1 MNPRFGFNH
10 RRQPMRTRTV
20 ALALSLLVF
29 PAAFA
34 QENPSLSYAAIIAR
48 HPSIKLSDADLTRLR
63 AEGECLAGVKAL
75 GSLPMDQFQPNIEWL
90 NIRTQAMLALN
101 RPCEVLVILEAAHDA
116 LDTTNAPKHRQQ

>member
-1 MNPRFGFNH
+1 
-10 RRQPMRTRTV
+10 MRTKVV
-20 ALALSLLVF
+20 AIALSLLVF
-29 PAAFA
+29 PAAFS
-34 QENPSLSYAAIIAR
+34 QENPALSYAAIIGR
-48 HPSIKLSDADLTRLR
+48 HPSVKISDSDLTKLR

-101 RPCEVLVILEAAHDA
+101 RPCEVLVMLEAAHDA

>member
-1 MNPRFGFNH
+1 
-10 RRQPMRTRTV
+10 MRTRV
-20 ALALSLLVF
+20 AAVALSLLASASTVG
-29 PAAFA
+29 

-48 HPSIKLSDADLTRLR
+48 HPSVKISDTDLARLR

-101 RPCEVLVILEAAHDA
+101 RPCEVLVMLEAAHDA
-116 LDTTNAPKHRQQ
+116 LDTSNAPKHRQ

>member
-1 MNPRFGFNH
+1 
-10 RRQPMRTRTV
+10 MRTRV
-20 ALALSLLVF
+20 AAIVLTLLVS
-29 PAAFA
+29 ASTVG

-48 HPSIKLSDADLTRLR
+48 HPSVKISDTDLARLR

-101 RPCEVLVILEAAHDA
+101 RPCEVLVMLEAAHDA
-116 LDTTNAPKHRQQ
+116 LDTSNAPKHRQ

>member
-1 MNPRFGFNH
+1 
-10 RRQPMRTRTV
+10 MRTKTV
-20 ALALSLLVF
+20 AFALSLLVF
-29 PAAFA
+29 PAAFG
-34 QENPSLSYAAIIAR
+34 QENPNLSYAAIIAR
-48 HPSIKLSDADLTRLR
+48 HPSVKLSDADLTKLR

>member
-1 MNPRFGFNH
+1 
-10 RRQPMRTRTV
+10 MRTRIV

-34 QENPSLSYAAIIAR
+34 QENPNLSYAAIIAR
-48 HPSIKLSDADLTRLR
+48 HPSVKLSDADLTRLR

-101 RPCEVLVILEAAHDA
+101 RPCEVLVMLEAAHDA
-116 LDTTNAPKHRQQ
+116 LETTNAPKFRRE

>member
-1 MNPRFGFNH
+1 
-10 RRQPMRTRTV
+10 MRTKV
-20 ALALSLLVF
+20 AALLLTLLVS
-29 PAAFA
+29 ASTVG

-48 HPSIKLSDADLTRLR
+48 HPSVKISDADLARLK

-101 RPCEVLVILEAAHDA
+101 RPCELLVMLEAAHDA
-116 LDTTNAPKHRQQ
+116 LETTNAPKFRQQ

>member
-1 MNPRFGFNH
+1 
-10 RRQPMRTRTV
+10 MRTKTV
-20 ALALSLLVF
+20 AVALSLLVF
-29 PAAFA
+29 PAALA

-48 HPSIKLSDADLTRLR
+48 HPSVKLSDADLTRLR

-101 RPCEVLVILEAAHDA
+101 RPCEVLVMLEAAHDA
-116 LDTTNAPKHRQQ
+116 LETTNAPKFRRE

>member
-1 MNPRFGFNH
+1 
-10 RRQPMRTRTV
+10 MRTRIA
-20 ALALSLLVF
+20 ALTLTLLVS
-29 PAAFA
+29 ASTVG

-48 HPSIKLSDADLTRLR
+48 HPSVKINDADLTRLK

-101 RPCEVLVILEAAHDA
+101 RPCEVLVMLEAAHDA
-116 LDTTNAPKHRQQ
+116 LDTSNAPKNRK